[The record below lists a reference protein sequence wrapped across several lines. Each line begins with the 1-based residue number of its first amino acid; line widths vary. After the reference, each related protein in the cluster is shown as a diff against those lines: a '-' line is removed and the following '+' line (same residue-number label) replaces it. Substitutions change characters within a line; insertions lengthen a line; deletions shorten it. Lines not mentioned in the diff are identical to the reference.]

1 MMVRGDTATRAD
13 DWLRRYYGRSAAEYD
28 GWMRYYDPVMLGDGR
43 WRTCARAK
51 GRTLELAIGTGL
63 NLPCYPRDVELTGI
77 DLTPGMLVLAAA
89 RAERLDRPV
98 ELRVGN
104 AQALDF
110 PDGQFDTVVAT
121 FLLST
126 IPDPR
131 AAAREAWRVLQ
142 PGGPLILLDHVR
154 SPFAPVR
161 LLEWLFDPLMRR
173 SNGVDLLRDP
183 LDYLGSIGFAV
194 ERCRRTR
201 AGIIQELV
209 ARKEQGG

>member
-1 MMVRGDTATRAD
+1 MARLSLTAWGNAR
-13 DWLRRYYGRSAAEYD
+13 LQQYYARSAAEYD

-43 WRTCARAK
+43 WRVCARAK

-63 NLPCYPRDVELTGI
+63 NLPYYPRDVDLTGI
-77 DLTPGMLVLAAA
+77 DLTPGMLALAAA
-89 RAERLDRPV
+89 RAERRDRPV
-98 ELRVGN
+98 ALQVGD

-110 PDGQFDTVVAT
+110 PDAQFDTVVAT
-121 FLLST
+121 LLLST

-131 AAAREAWRVLQ
+131 AAAREAFRVLK
-142 PGGPLILLDHVR
+142 PGGRLILLDHVR
-154 SPFAPVR
+154 SPLAPVR
-161 LLEWLFDPLMRR
+161 LVERLLDPLMRR

-183 LDYLGSIGFAV
+183 LDYLGALGFRI

-209 ARKEQGG
+209 ARKEQGE